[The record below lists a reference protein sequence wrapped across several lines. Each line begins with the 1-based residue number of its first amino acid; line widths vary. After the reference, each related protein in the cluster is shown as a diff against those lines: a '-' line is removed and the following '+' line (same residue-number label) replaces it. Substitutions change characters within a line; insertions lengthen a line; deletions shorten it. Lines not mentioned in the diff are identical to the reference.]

1 MIGNV
6 SFSTII
12 TTYPARYAAAEQA
25 LEGWVEQ
32 PVDQIWILDG
42 GGAFRPKNQELLK
55 DHRVAIFRMPYDLGP
70 KMDMAMALLTEGDMI
85 FLADDDLEPLAGLTE
100 EMYRGWLSVGGGI
113 AGLIGRTFEGPEYKG
128 GTTFYAARDIDKPI
142 RVGFAG
148 VAFLTTRD
156 VFGFDVRNLPRN
168 ADDIWMQMKALPD
181 LPKWVIPTKA
191 YANHKAASDGS
202 AMYRN
207 PELKAQ
213 RANFYREQYLEKY
226 EPTGRRF

>member
-25 LEGWVEQ
+25 LEGWIKQ
-32 PVDQIWILDG
+32 PADQIWVLDG
-42 GGAFRPKNQELLK
+42 GGAFKPKNPALLN
-55 DHRVAIFRMPYDLGP
+55 DNRVWVFRMPFDLGP
-70 KMDMAMALLTEGDMI
+70 KMDMAMALLTEGDLI
-85 FLADDDLEPLAGLTE
+85 CLADDDLEPQAGLLE
-100 EMYRGWLSVGGGI
+100 EMYRGWLSVGGGLV
-113 AGLIGRTFEGPEYKG
+113 GLIGRTFEGPEYKG
-128 GTTFYAARDIDKPI
+128 GTTFYSARDIDKPV

-148 VAFLTTRD
+148 IAFLTTRD

-181 LPKWVIPTKA
+181 LAKWVVPTKA
-191 YANHKAASDGS
+191 WLNNKAAADGT

-207 PELKAQ
+207 QELKSQ